1 MKKLILLT
9 VRYTESGLCNCCVQP
24 ILILVVYCLIFYH
37 FAKLEKCHA
46 GCGGIIT
53 LETGKEQVITIQAYQ
68 QGRECT
74 WLFKVYLNQMSLK
87 SIVNKLL

>member
-1 MKKLILLT
+1 M
-9 VRYTESGLCNCCVQP
+9 YNQYY
-24 ILILVVYCLIFYH
+24 ILVVYCLIFYH

-87 SIVNKLL
+87 SIVNK

>member
-1 MKKLILLT
+1 MKKLILVT
-9 VRYTESGLCNCCVQP
+9 VRKLSLVYAIAVYNKYY
-24 ILILVVYCLIFYH
+24 ILVVYCLIFYH

-53 LETGKEQVITIQAYQ
+53 LETGKEKVITIQAYQ

-87 SIVNKLL
+87 SIVNK